1 MAKPVFLLLKIFMV
15 QLVNL
20 SPKVS
25 VKFIQAEILPFLK
38 GMKKAFFQDADG
50 GLNTAFV
57 FMYIPELFEPL
68 EEVIQ
73 KPMRSYL
80 F

>member
-1 MAKPVFLLLKIFMV
+1 
-15 QLVNL
+15 
-20 SPKVS
+20 
-25 VKFIQAEILPFLK
+25 
-38 GMKKAFFQDADG
+38 MKKAFFQDADG